1 MQSQYEDLLYKEF
14 DYKRFNEL
22 CVAAFKYGE
31 FDKIDEILM
40 LAMPLIH
47 IVYYQS
53 IHRYDDDYRSK
64 DDLIQDAILVLYRD
78 MKLTW
83 DKFIHVDNYYEYF
96 KMLIRNTMIAK
107 VSGYNTNFHE
117 VVGLTD
123 EDFKGKNTKTQ
134 FDIADIRMIAEDIQ
148 NNITNLAGELLSHR
162 FKRNSLLR
170 KMFTDIYSDRVS
182 DEEYE
187 RRIRRY
193 YVHGLSTKLASF
205 YKTRVQY
212 FYQLAATYHRDQL
225 KGDEK
230 SLKNLEEVM
239 ARIRSDE
246 YEIMSQVYGDTPLPE
261 IYAELGT
268 EATLKLIKVVGGTTV
283 QFPDVRDI
291 SDTLLGS
298 LVYQLSDGEGD
309 NLQSVSE
316 VYGLPYNVIKRIF
329 NKHISNLQRRESF
342 KREHSESMP

>member
-1 MQSQYEDLLYKEF
+1 MQGQYEDLLYKEF
-14 DYKRFNEL
+14 DYNRFNKL

-31 FDKIDEILM
+31 FDKVDEILM

-53 IHRYDDDYRSK
+53 IHRYDDDYRHK
-64 DDLIQDAILVLYRD
+64 DDLIQDALLVLYRD

-96 KMLIRNTMIAK
+96 KTLVKNTMIAH
-107 VSGYNTNFHE
+107 VSTYNNNYHE
-117 VVGLTD
+117 TVGLTD
-123 EDFKGKNTKTQ
+123 EDFKSKNTKTQ
-134 FDIADIRMIAEDIQ
+134 FDVADIRMIAEGIQ
-148 NNITNLAGELLSHR
+148 ENITNLASDLLSHR
-162 FKRNSLLR
+162 LKRLNLLR
-170 KMFTDIYSDRVS
+170 KMFNDIYSERVS
-182 DEEYE
+182 DEEYD

-193 YVHGLSTKLASF
+193 YVHGLSTKLAAF

-212 FYQLAATYHRDQL
+212 IYQLAATYHRDQL

-230 SLKNLEEVM
+230 SVKNLEEVM
-239 ARIRSDE
+239 SRIRSDE

-268 EATLKLIKVVGGTTV
+268 EATLKLLKVVGGTTV
-283 QFPDVRDI
+283 QFPDTRDI

-298 LVYQLSDGEGD
+298 LVYQLADGEID
-309 NLQSVSE
+309 NLQSVSDM
-316 VYGLPYNVIKRIF
+316 YNLPYNTIKRIF
-329 NKHISNLQRRESF
+329 NKHISNLQRKESA
-342 KREHSESMP
+342 KS